1 MRFVKSIFPALLMA
15 SCISSVSY
23 ATVPDRITAE
33 INASEMVALKGNVH
47 GLAQPRFDLGRADA
61 SKLLHGITLAFR
73 PSTTQQQDLNNL
85 LAQQQDRSSPNYH
98 KWLTPAQFADR
109 FGMTRGD
116 IQRVTAWLQSQGF
129 AVTAVANSRNEI
141 SFDGTVSQI
150 EVAFATEIHNY
161 LVNGELHF
169 ANSTDPSVPSALAGS
184 VLAIGHLHDFAP
196 KPRAKARPH
205 LTSYVSGNHF
215 VTPGDFATIY
225 DVAPL
230 YSAGSDGTGQKI
242 AIVGQSSVNPTDLS
256 NFRSAAG
263 LPASTVT
270 MTLVEGTSTRCSGD
284 EGESDLDLEW
294 SGGVAKNASIIFVY
308 AGLGTGDTCANR
320 VDDVWDAL
328 DYAVQN
334 NVAPIISTSYGF
346 CEGGATG
353 QSGVGQAFALQVQQT
368 AQHANLQGQTIV
380 AASGDSGAADCD
392 PNSTDPNDTSAT
404 QGFAVD
410 VPAAIPEVTGMGGN
424 TFSADSPTY
433 TTNNPPGANPPY
445 WAAAGS
451 TTDTVS
457 SALEYIPEDAWN
469 DTAADLASPGGSL
482 SASGGG
488 ASIFF
493 AKPTWQTGTGV
504 PADGKR
510 DVPDLSFAASP
521 NHDGYLVCSE
531 DGANGAIQSSCTA
544 GFRTGSGGTFT
555 VVGGTSVA
563 APTFSAILAL
573 INESLGNTPPSGLG
587 NVNPNLYTFAG
598 SNPSAFHDVTTGNNI
613 VPCTS
618 GTPNCPA
625 TAPFQFGFS
634 AGTGYDQVTGLGSVD
649 ADKLAIA
656 WAASITRFLTS
667 ATPLTPASVSA
678 GNSVTSTVTIT
689 PQNGFNGTVTL
700 GCTGL
705 PPGATCTF
713 NPPTIAGSSGTT
725 QLTVQTQPNTA
736 AATTTVTVMGTSGAA
751 SNSTPVSL
759 VVTATT
765 ESFSL
770 TSNLTGGTLSVAQGA
785 TSGPVNLTVTSS
797 TGFIV
802 TSGSSAS
809 TVLPLTYTCTGLP
822 NGATCNFSPSSTSSQ
837 TVVSFTISTTAP
849 TVGMVRPSN
858 GGSRIFYAAVLPGFL
873 AIMFVGSR
881 KRSRCGMRVLALI
894 VVLGFST
901 LWLGSCGGTTNSS
914 NSNPGTP
921 KGTSTVTVNAKTT
934 GAAPITGLPALTFQF
949 TVN

>member
-15 SCISSVSY
+15 SCFSSVSS
-23 ATVPDRITAE
+23 AAVPDRITAE
-33 INASEMVALKGNVH
+33 INSSEMVALKGNVH

-61 SKLLHGITLAFR
+61 SKLLHGVTLAFR

-98 KWLTPAQFADR
+98 KWLTPTQFADR

-169 ANSTDPSVPSALAGS
+169 ANATDPSVPSALAGS

-263 LPASTVT
+263 LPASTPQMVLLSST
-270 MTLVEGTSTRCSGD
+270 TSTRCAGD

-308 AGLGTGDTCANR
+308 AGLSTGDTCTNR
-320 VDDVWDAL
+320 NGDTVWDAL
-328 DYAVQN
+328 HYAVQN
-334 NVAPIISTSYGF
+334 TVAPFISTSYGF
-346 CEGGATG
+346 CESGLG
-353 QSGVGQAFALQVQQT
+353 QTFVDQVQGW
-368 AQHANLQGQTIV
+368 AQQANSQGQTIV
-380 AASGDSGAADCD
+380 AASGDDGAADCD
-392 PNSTDPNDTSAT
+392 GTVSSAT
-404 QGFAVD
+404 QGLAVD
-410 VPAAIPEVTGMGGN
+410 APAAIPEVTGMGGN
-424 TFSADSPTY
+424 TFTGDAAGTLTGTAP
-433 TTNNPPGANPPY
+433 TTNADATTY
-445 WAAAGS
+445 WSGTTNS
-451 TTDTVS
+451 TDTIS
-457 SALEYIPEDAWN
+457 SALSYIPEDAWN
-469 DTAADLASPGGSL
+469 DTAADGSL

-488 ASIFF
+488 ASIYF
-493 AKPTWQTGTGV
+493 AKPSWQTGTGV

-544 GFRTGSGGTFT
+544 GFRTGAGGTFT

-563 APTFSAILAL
+563 APTFAAILAL

-689 PQNGFNGTVTL
+689 PQNGFSGTVTL

-713 NPPTIAGSSGTT
+713 NPSTIAGGSGTT
-725 QLTVQTQPNTA
+725 QLMVQTQPNTA
-736 AATTTVTVMGTSGAA
+736 AATTTVTVMGTSGVA

-759 VVTATT
+759 VVTVTAET
-765 ESFSL
+765 FSL

-785 TSGPVNLTVTSS
+785 TSDPVNLTVTSS

-837 TVVSFTISTTAP
+837 TVVSLTISTTAP
-849 TVGMVRPSN
+849 TVGMLRPSN
-858 GGSRIFYAAVLPGFL
+858 GGSQIFYAAVLPGFL

-921 KGTSTVTVNAKTT
+921 KGTSTVTVSAKTT
-934 GAAPITGLPALTFQF
+934 GAAPITGSPALTFQF